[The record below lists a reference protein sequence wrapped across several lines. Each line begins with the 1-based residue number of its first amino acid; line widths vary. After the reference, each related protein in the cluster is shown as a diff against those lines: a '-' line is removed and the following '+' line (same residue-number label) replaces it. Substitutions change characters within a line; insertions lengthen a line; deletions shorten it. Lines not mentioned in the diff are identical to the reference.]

1 MLKKMLFISL
11 TSSAL
16 LFAGGECSRNDIIN
30 LKESVVKLIDFQKK
44 QETKNRQIEIL
55 DKMVDIV
62 MSEYHTIKKEV
73 ENVKSMKNLLNL
85 NLYRVKANAV
95 NIRQKPSIR
104 SKIIGVVRKGQIVTI
119 DSIGKKW
126 TKLVGQGYI
135 RNYLLEPVIVSHKQ
149 VAKNNNQTK
158 QEHK

>member
-149 VAKNNNQTK
+149 VVKNNNQTK